1 MKIRKGFV
9 SNSSSCSFLVLLDEE
24 PNTKVDM
31 KEYCDLCG
39 NLTPYEEQLNENL
52 KKISDN
58 FDNIPK
64 DVLPAIKKIMSE
76 ATYKTSLFFV
86 PDCDVYNPDE
96 VWTPEMVAEEFQK
109 EYEAGK
115 GKVLEMEQDEE
126 FSNAY
131 YPKGYIPVEQWLSF
145 PTWKEDLQ
153 NPNGYFRRAIK
164 DNIRRELE
172 EVEFSEDMKMES
184 YDRPLEMWR
193 YEKDS
198 KQWKTFE
205 ELLEMLTQEHV
216 EWILNEFGDCQ
227 GYFIEYITD
236 GDSKNP
242 FRYIAETEVPFRNFP
257 FHLKYNNH

>member
-9 SNSSSCSFLVLLDEE
+9 SNSSSCSFLVLLDDE
-24 PNTKVDM
+24 PNTEVDM
-31 KEYCDLCG
+31 KEYCDLYG
-39 NLTPYEEQLNENL
+39 NITPYEEKLNENL

-58 FDNIPK
+58 FDKLPK
-64 DVLPAIKKIMSE
+64 DILPAIKNIMSDV
-76 ATYKTSLFFV
+76 TRHTNLFYFSDDEKYE
-86 PDCDVYNPDE
+86 PDD
-96 VWTPEMVAEEFQK
+96 VWTPQMVAEELQK

-115 GKVLEMEQDEE
+115 GKIIEMEQDEE
-126 FSNAY
+126 FSNNY

-145 PTWKEDLQ
+145 PKWKEDLQ

-193 YEKDS
+193 YEKNS